1 MHSLAIDLAVF
12 RESLKLKLGLNW
24 ISMPSFK
31 FKWPVFNG
39 YVHMSLLQQYPL
51 NNKQQPQLLFNKKTV
66 KKK

>member
-31 FKWPVFNG
+31 FNWPVFNRHV
-39 YVHMSLLQQYPL
+39 YMSILQQYPL
-51 NNKQQPQLLFNKKTV
+51 NNKQQPQLLFNKKQ
-66 KKK
+66 